1 MKLFVNGYG
10 SPMHGWDWFVC
21 GEVRNTKKEAA
32 QDLRELKQKL
42 KQLDELQKQLT
53 DARNALLREG
63 MQRDELLAAL
73 NRLYVACPTTIDC
86 QHFHHSKREQHSYL
100 EPCGPAGEYLAAIE
114 QSRAAIASMKGK
126 Q

>member
-73 NRLYVACPTTIDC
+73 ERFMDSHEECTDFDGFIAQIVSMADYHQA
-86 QHFHHSKREQHSYL
+86 QE
-100 EPCGPAGEYLAAIE
+100 AIE
-114 QSRAAIASMKGK
+114 SVKGD
-126 Q
+126 

>member
-73 NRLYVACPTTIDC
+73 ERFMDSHEECTDFDGFTAQIVSMDDYHQA
-86 QHFHHSKREQHSYL
+86 QE
-100 EPCGPAGEYLAAIE
+100 AIE
-114 QSRAAIASMKGK
+114 SVKGE

>member
-42 KQLDELQKQLT
+42 KQLK
-53 DARNALLREG
+53 
-63 MQRDELLAAL
+63 
-73 NRLYVACPTTIDC
+73 
-86 QHFHHSKREQHSYL
+86 
-100 EPCGPAGEYLAAIE
+100 
-114 QSRAAIASMKGK
+114 
-126 Q
+126 

>member
-73 NRLYVACPTTIDC
+73 ERFMDSHEECTD
-86 QHFHHSKREQHSYL
+86 FD
-100 EPCGPAGEYLAAIE
+100 GFAAQIVSMADYHQAQE
-114 QSRAAIASMKGK
+114 AIASVKGE

>member
-63 MQRDELLAAL
+63 MQRDVLLDAVTRCYKMLLSEPDTRGAWFKAENIL
-73 NRLYVACPTTIDC
+73 
-86 QHFHHSKREQHSYL
+86 RE
-100 EPCGPAGEYLAAIE
+100 
-114 QSRAAIASMKGK
+114 AIADTKGAV
-126 Q
+126 